1 MEKEIKQMVMI
12 LQAILEQK
20 EDARNWCEN
29 RRTSRG
35 KAA

>member
-1 MEKEIKQMVMI
+1 MKKEIKQMVMI
-12 LQAILEQK
+12 LQAMLEHK
-20 EDARNWCEN
+20 EDVSNWPEK